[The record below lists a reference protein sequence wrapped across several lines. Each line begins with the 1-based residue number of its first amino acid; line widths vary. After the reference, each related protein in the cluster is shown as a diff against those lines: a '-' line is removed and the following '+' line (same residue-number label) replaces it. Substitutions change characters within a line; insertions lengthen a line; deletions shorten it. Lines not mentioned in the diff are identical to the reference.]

1 MNTFSFTLGKN
12 SQGHYTLSLISL
24 LTVAALLVA
33 GCGEK
38 AASTQ
43 VAAKVNTDEITIS
56 QVNSAL
62 SNVQVIPGKT
72 AEEAKQEVLN
82 NLIVQNLAG
91 QQAIKMKLDRNPA
104 VMQSIENSKN
114 MILAHAYMDPIISG
128 IAKPTPEDIHIFYM
142 DHPELFSDRHVF
154 TIRELEIESKP
165 EVKEAVQD
173 MINKGQTQDAIATW
187 AKTKNITAT
196 VQSGVKSSEQLPLDL
211 LAKISKLET
220 GKKLLIDMNKTLS
233 VLAVVN
239 SKAEPVP
246 ENVASTAIQEYL
258 NNFRKKDALENEIKN
273 LKSGAKI
280 EYFGEFQPAAKS
292 TAETKPASAEPTT
305 KVAEA
310 PKSPDMSKGISG
322 LK

>member
-1 MNTFSFTLGKN
+1 MNIFSFTQGKN
-12 SQGHYTLSLISL
+12 SQGHHTLSLISL
-24 LTVAALLVA
+24 LTVAVVLT

-72 AEEAKQEVLN
+72 TEEVKQEVLN

-104 VMQSIENSKN
+104 VMQAIESSKN
-114 MILAHAYMDPIISG
+114 MILARAYMDPIISG
-128 IAKPTPEDIHIFYM
+128 IAKPTPEEIHKFYM

-165 EVKEAVQD
+165 EVKDAVQD
-173 MINKGQTQDAIATW
+173 MINKGQTQDAIAAW
-187 AKTKNITAT
+187 AKTKNINAT

-211 LAKISKLET
+211 LAKIAKLET

-258 NNFRKKDALENEIKN
+258 NNSRKKDALENEIKN
-273 LKSGAKI
+273 LKTGAKI

-292 TAETKPASAEPTT
+292 TAETKPASSEPTT

-310 PKSPDMSKGISG
+310 PKTPDMSKGISG